1 MKKNS
6 IKRLTFISIFS
17 AISGLLY
24 VFLKFNL
31 PIFPAFLDVN
41 LSMIPIIICTFMLG
55 PVDAGIVVII
65 RFIIKI
71 LLAGSST
78 GYVGEFADILIC
90 LPTALI
96 AGSIYKYSK
105 FKHKTLI
112 SFISVSLSWITFAII
127 SNTLIN
133 IPFYGNLYGM
143 EMVIGASKD
152 AFSLI
157 SFGLITDINESNYI
171 YYYVLCAVIPFN
183 LMLSIIVNSITVL
196 VHRRLKTFY
205 DNFLN

>member
-1 MKKNS
+1 MKKHS
-6 IKRLTFISIFS
+6 IKRLTFIAIFS

-24 VFLKFNL
+24 CLLKFNL

-55 PVDAGIVVII
+55 PIDASIVVLI
-65 RFIIKI
+65 RFVIKI

-96 AGSIYKYSK
+96 AGTIYKYTN
-105 FKHKTLI
+105 FKHKTLF
-112 SFISVSLSWITFAII
+112 SFISVSISWILFAII
-127 SNTLIN
+127 SNTFIN

-152 AFSLI
+152 AFRLI
-157 SFGLITDINESNYI
+157 SFGLINNVTVDNYI
-171 YYYVLCAVIPFN
+171 FYYIVFAVIPFN
-183 LMLSIIVNSITVL
+183 LLLSLIVISITL
-196 VHRRLKTFY
+196 PVHKRLKLFY
-205 DNFLN
+205 DKL

>member
-1 MKKNS
+1 MKKLS
-6 IKRLTFISIFS
+6 IKRLTFIAIFS

-24 VFLKFNL
+24 CLLKFNL

-55 PVDAGIVVII
+55 PVDASIVVLI
-65 RFIIKI
+65 RFIVKI

-78 GYVGEFADILIC
+78 GYVGELADILIC

-96 AGSIYKYSK
+96 AGCLYKYTK
-105 FKHKTLI
+105 FKHKTFYAFL
-112 SFISVSLSWITFAII
+112 SVSISWILFAVI
-127 SNTLIN
+127 SNTFIN

-152 AFSLI
+152 AFKLI
-157 SFGLITDINESNYI
+157 SFGLINNVNESNYI
-171 YYYVLCAVIPFN
+171 FYYIFFAVIPFN
-183 LMLSIIVNSITVL
+183 LLLSLLVIGITIP
-196 VHRRLKTFY
+196 VHKRLKIFY
-205 DNFLN
+205 DNL